1 MRQPRQTSSWIPPV
15 NLCGIRFFP
24 QRAALDVA
32 EPSRV
37 VGVRWRAVGAE
48 DAPGD
53 TILRGRKRL
62 AKNWE
67 RVFQTATGESCRL
80 AQWAAWLR
88 VGFGQGLL
96 YRFNI
101 EDTKRDRRHGD
112 FEKVAAF

>member
-1 MRQPRQTSSWIPPV
+1 MRQPRQISSWIPPV

-48 DAPGD
+48 DAPGT

-62 AKNWE
+62 ARNWE
-67 RVFQTATGESCRL
+67 GCSKGQPVF
-80 AQWAAWLR
+80 R
-88 VGFGQGLL
+88 VGGGGFGRGRLQ
-96 YRFNI
+96 RFNA
-101 EDTKRDRRHGD
+101 EDTEKNRGHGD
-112 FEKVAAF
+112 FTLKLRRAGPPAY